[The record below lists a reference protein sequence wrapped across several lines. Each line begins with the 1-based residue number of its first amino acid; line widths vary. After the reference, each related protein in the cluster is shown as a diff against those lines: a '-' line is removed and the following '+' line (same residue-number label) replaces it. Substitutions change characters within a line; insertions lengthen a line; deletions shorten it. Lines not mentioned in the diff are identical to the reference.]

1 MNHEFGDHIEEVA
14 HSLMITQEHL
24 LQLMDSV
31 VRMRLIYMRS
41 FSTLTEEDW
50 NTIDNKAQ
58 NQLDLILLSITR
70 LSDRIFKA
78 QGDLSVAHT
87 SGVTSLAEAE
97 QLVQTELER
106 YRKKDEL

>member
-14 HSLMITQEHL
+14 HSLMIIQENL

-31 VRMRLIYMRS
+31 VRMRLSYMRC

-58 NQLDLILLSITR
+58 DQLDFILLSITR

-87 SGVTSLAEAE
+87 SGITSLAEAE
-97 QLVQTELER
+97 QLVQSELER
-106 YRKKDEL
+106 YRKRDDK